1 MIMNNDFIRQD
12 IDNRVD
18 FIRRALEEAH
28 ADGIVFGSSGG
39 KDSALVAIL
48 AKLATPNVLGVIMPC
63 QSRRNYG
70 MDRDDAL
77 TLHKRFDIET
87 AEVDVTPIKEAFL
100 SAVKDAV
107 EEQSDLAYIN
117 VNPRLRMAILYNI
130 AQRRN
135 YLVAGTGNLSEITM
149 GYFTKWG
156 DGACDINPISDLTVT
171 KVYEYLEY
179 LDCPEPFLVKAPS
192 AALSED
198 QTDEQEMG
206 VSYKEIDSYIEG
218 GEVSDT
224 ARLVIERRFRTSE
237 HKRTG
242 VKHYKAR

>member
-1 MIMNNDFIRQD
+1 MNRDFIRQD
-12 IDNRVD
+12 IENRVE

-77 TLHKRFDIET
+77 TLHEQFNIET
-87 AEVDVTPIKEAFL
+87 VEVDVTPIKEAFVD
-100 SAVKDAV
+100 AVKDAV

-156 DGACDINPISDLTVT
+156 DGASDLNPISDLTVT

-179 LDCPEPFLVKAPS
+179 LDCPSAFLTKAPS

-198 QTDEQEMG
+198 QTDEKEMG
-206 VSYKEIDSYIEG
+206 VTYQEIDSYIEG
-218 GEVSDT
+218 KEVSDA
-224 ARLVIERRFRTSE
+224 ARAIIERRFRTSE